1 MPCLR
6 CLADNQVRRES
17 RQLKSKGEIG
27 TGDMYMEVIAIQMVF
42 KALEMSIT

>member
-17 RQLKSKGEIG
+17 RQLKSQGVIG
-27 TGDMYMEVIAIQMVF
+27 TGDMYVEVITKQIVF
-42 KALEMSIT
+42 KALEMSVT